1 MKKVVSSFL
10 AVSAVFATPAALSMR
25 AFAQAAP
32 AGQVT
37 LDPAEYA
44 DYDAAIKQSTPA
56 TQAPALD
63 AYLTKY
69 PKSPVKATVL
79 QQLMLDYYQTDHAK
93 AITTAD
99 KVLQLSPNNLQAL
112 AIEVAFRSEA
122 AQATGLD
129 AATKQSDLDAA
140 ADYAKKGIAVS
151 TKTDDIT
158 DAQFQTL
165 KKTLT
170 PTFYS
175 TIGLDSLNKK
185 DYPAAIDAYKTEL
198 SGMDVADTQKPG
210 TGLQDTYYLGQAYY
224 QSSPPD
230 LVNCT
235 FYTTRAASFAPDA
248 YKTQLQPLATYCY
261 KKYHGGT
268 DGYDDVVTA
277 AKASLNPPSGFTI
290 KAAPTPED
298 QVTAL
303 LASTKE
309 EDLPK
314 LALSDKEFV
323 IENGK
328 SEDADKVFNTIKGKE
343 VEIPNATVVTATA
356 DALTVSVS
364 DDAVQSK
371 TADFTFT
378 LKTPLKKTPVAGD
391 KIALVGT
398 YASYTQKP
406 LMITMSDGAEAAKA
420 PVKAAKAS
428 KAPVHHTAHH

>member
-10 AVSAVFATPAALSMR
+10 AVSAMFATPGVLSMR

-44 DYDAAIKQSTPA
+44 DYDAAIKQTSPA
-56 TQAPALD
+56 AQAPALD
-63 AYLTKY
+63 AYLVKY
-69 PKSPVKATVL
+69 PKSVVKATVL
-79 QQLMLDYYQTDHAK
+79 QQLMLDYYQIDHAK

-99 KVLQLSPNNLQAL
+99 QVLQLSPNNLQAL

-129 AATKQSDLDAA
+129 AATKQTNLDAA
-140 ADYAKKGIAVS
+140 ADYAKKGVAVT
-151 TKTDDIT
+151 TKSEDIT
-158 DAQFQTL
+158 EAQFQAL

-175 TIGLDSLNKK
+175 TIGLASLNKK
-185 DYPAAIDAYKTEL
+185 DYPAAIEAYKAEL
-198 SGMDVADTQKPG
+198 GSVDVADTQKPG
-210 TGLQDTYYLGQAYY
+210 TALQDTFYLGQAYY
-224 QSSPPD
+224 LSSPSD

-235 FYTTRAASFAPDA
+235 FYATRSASFAPDA
-248 YKTQLQPLATYCY
+248 YKTQFQPLATYCF

-268 DGYDDVVTA
+268 DGYEDVVTA
-277 AKASLNPPSGFTI
+277 AKANLNPPSGFAI
-290 KAAPTPED
+290 KAAPTAGD

-328 SEDADKVFNTIKGKE
+328 SEDADKVFGTIKGKE

-356 DALTVSVS
+356 DVMTVSVS
-364 DDAVQSK
+364 ADAVQSK
-371 TADFTFT
+371 TADFTFN
-378 LKTPLKKTPVAGD
+378 LKTQLKKIPVAGD
-391 KIALVGT
+391 KITLDGT

-406 LMITMSDGAEAAKA
+406 LMITMTDGAEVTKT
-420 PVKAAKAS
+420 PVKAA

>member
-10 AVSAVFATPAALSMR
+10 AVSAMFATPGVLSMR

-44 DYDAAIKQSTPA
+44 DYDAAIKQTSPA

-63 AYLTKY
+63 AYLVKY
-69 PKSPVKATVL
+69 PKSVVKATVL

-99 KVLQLSPNNLQAL
+99 QVLQLSPNNLQAL

-129 AATKQSDLDAA
+129 AATKQTNLDAA
-140 ADYAKKGIAVS
+140 ADYAKKGIAVT
-151 TKTDDIT
+151 TKTEDIT
-158 DAQFQTL
+158 EAQFQAL

-175 TIGLDSLNKK
+175 TIGLASLNKK
-185 DYPAAIDAYKTEL
+185 DYPAAIEAYKAEL
-198 SGMDVADTQKPG
+198 NSVDVADTQKPG
-210 TGLQDTYYLGQAYY
+210 TALQDTFYLGQAYY
-224 QSSPPD
+224 LSSPSD

-235 FYTTRAASFAPDA
+235 FYTTRSASFAPDA
-248 YKTQLQPLATYCY
+248 YKTQFQPLATYCF

-268 DGYDDVVTA
+268 DGYEDVVTA
-277 AKASLNPPSGFTI
+277 AKANLNPPSGFAI
-290 KAAPTPED
+290 KAAPTPGD

-328 SEDADKVFNTIKGKE
+328 SEDADKVFGTIKGKE

-356 DALTVSVS
+356 DVVTVSVS
-364 DDAVQSK
+364 ADAVQSK
-371 TADFTFT
+371 TADFTFN
-378 LKTPLKKTPVAGD
+378 LKTPLRKIPVAGD
-391 KIALVGT
+391 KITLDGT
-398 YASYTQKP
+398 YGSYTQKP
-406 LMITMSDGAEAAKA
+406 LMITMTDGAEVTKASVKA
-420 PVKAAKAS
+420 P